1 MRKDKVQT
9 ATLIVQFP
17 IKEVFIFVIGL
28 IVLTVLIY
36 STWSDDISSA
46 IGNVRGST
54 GLVRMNRQPSR
65 IPATPIILSCP
76 TDTAITCNQ
85 TPNNASSTTPLPSA
99 SQNTKAKHNSFAS
112 PSCPDFFRYI
122 HEDLKPWKSTGIT
135 KEMVDS
141 ARQFAHFRLVIIN
154 GKAYHEQYKKCFQT
168 RDLFTIWGILQLLNR
183 YPSRVPDLE
192 LMFNCEDPP
201 MIKKSNYNSSAPPL
215 FHYCKD
221 ESALDILFPDWTFWG
236 WPEVN
241 IKPWDLLLDEL
252 KNTTESL
259 EWKDKIPYAFWKG
272 NPSGIG
278 AREDL
283 MRCNLSSEHEWNARL
298 FRQDWRRETANGFT
312 DSNLAKQCNY
322 RYKIYIDGMSWSVSE
337 KYILAC
343 KSPMLLVTTRYIDFY
358 TRGLLPGKHYWP
370 INSSHKCESIK
381 FAVDWGNTHLK
392 EAEDLGTRGSL
403 FARQELSMENTYD
416 YMLHLLTEYA
426 QLLTYKP
433 TPDKANH
440 ICIES
445 MACPATGL
453 WKQFMLDS
461 MVKSTY
467 EFEPCSLS
475 PPFDIEDLNAVARS
489 KEEYLEDIEKM
500 EKGTA
505 L

>member
-1 MRKDKVQT
+1 MLMLIDEFHVQSKCCFGFLLGFIVCPTGLFQICIDTYSFSLLSSMRS
-9 ATLIVQFP
+9 LC
-17 IKEVFIFVIGL
+17 L
-28 IVLTVLIY
+28 
-36 STWSDDISSA
+36 
-46 IGNVRGST
+46 GST

-65 IPATPIILSCP
+65 IRATPIILSCP

-85 TPNNASSTTPLPSA
+85 TPNNVSSTTPLPSA

-183 YPSRVPDLE
+183 YPGRVPDLE

-283 MRCNLSSEHEWNARL
+283 MRCNISSEHEWNARL
-298 FRQDWRRETANGFT
+298 FRQ
-312 DSNLAKQCNY
+312 
-322 RYKIYIDGMSWSVSE
+322 
-337 KYILAC
+337 
-343 KSPMLLVTTRYIDFY
+343 
-358 TRGLLPGKHYWP
+358 
-370 INSSHKCESIK
+370 
-381 FAVDWGNTHLK
+381 
-392 EAEDLGTRGSL
+392 AEDLGTRGSL